1 MGCNL
6 QKSDL
11 RGADLSRVQLSQCK
25 LKGADMRE
33 AIVEGIDLKSLDLQ
47 GVRMDMEQ
55 AVLLARSFGAKV
67 GN

>member
-1 MGCNL
+1 M
-6 QKSDL
+6 
-11 RGADLSRVQLSQCK
+11 SRVQLSQCK
-25 LKGADMRE
+25 FKGADMRE